1 MFPENV
7 PLIYGNYEKSF
18 EGSARSRNQH
28 VSLRSDELL
37 RRSISTA
44 TRQLKV
50 CLPDYMLFMLLFLVI
65 AFLHAV
71 KKKKKEDLSS
81 ILSVKWIFVIVSL
94 LQKIFFLKK
103 TLVKSMKSA

>member
-50 CLPDYMLFMLLFLVI
+50 CLPDYVLFMLLFLVI

-71 KKKKKEDLSS
+71 KKKKKKKEDLSS

-94 LQKIFFLKK
+94 LQKIFFFKF
-103 TLVKSMKSA
+103 